1 MVLKYLILNP
11 LIGFVLGARQVM
23 FILAKTL
30 LTCLKGPHRPR
41 DVLNHMNT
49 IGCGSLPIIAIS
61 TAFAGFV
68 VTGELAHQMD
78 TALHTVEM
86 LPGFSGQFVFRELG
100 IVIPALLL
108 VSKVGAATTAE
119 VGSMKVTEQIDA
131 LRLLQIDPVEY
142 LVYPRFVA
150 SIVVIACLT
159 LISIFVTL
167 SAAIA
172 VAVLRYNFSIAEYV
186 NALAHFV
193 SGKDVVCALV
203 KGMTFGAVMPII
215 SCFYGFN
222 CGGGA
227 EGVGSAT
234 TNSVVTST
242 IIVIVLDFLLTFA
255 FSMVL

>member
-1 MVLKYLILNP
+1 MRQAVS
-11 LIGFVLGARQVM
+11 FVLGARQVLY
-23 FILAKTL
+23 ILAKTL
-30 LTCLKGPHRPR
+30 VTCVKGPYRTR
-41 DVLNHMNT
+41 EIVQHMYL
-49 IGCGSLPIIAIS
+49 IGCGSLPIILIS

-68 VTGELAHQMD
+68 VTSEIAHNMD
-78 TALHTVEM
+78 VALHTVEM
-86 LPGFSGQFVFRELG
+86 IPGFSGQFVFRELG

-108 VSKVGAATTAE
+108 VSKVGASTTAE

-150 SIVVIACLT
+150 CIVVITCLT

-167 SAAIA
+167 ACAIS
-172 VAVLRYNFSIAEYV
+172 VAVLKYNFSLLEYL
-186 NALAHFV
+186 NTLTHFV
-193 SGKDVVCALV
+193 SNLDLVCALA
-203 KGMTFGAVMPII
+203 KGMVFGAVIPII

-222 CGGGA
+222 CSGGA

-242 IIVIVLDFLLTFA
+242 TIVIVLDFFLTFA
-255 FSMVL
+255 FSMIL